1 MTSMKQNMEQYIV
14 LLESHYTPENL
25 RGQVKDALYA
35 MAELADA
42 VIQDPITSIKPQEPE
57 SIISI
62 SDKEEDEIRELLAK
76 DSEE

>member
-1 MTSMKQNMEQYIV
+1 M
-14 LLESHYTPENL
+14 
-25 RGQVKDALYA
+25 KDALYA

-42 VIQDPITSIKPQEPE
+42 VIQDPITSIKPQETE